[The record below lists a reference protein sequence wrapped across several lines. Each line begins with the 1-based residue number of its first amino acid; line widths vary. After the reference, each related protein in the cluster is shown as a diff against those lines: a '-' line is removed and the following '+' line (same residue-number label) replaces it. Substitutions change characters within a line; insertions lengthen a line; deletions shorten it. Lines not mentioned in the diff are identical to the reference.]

1 MIDLDF
7 YPVNPF
13 TVLKPAPSM
22 VSVFDKLCTISDSKP
37 HFEHSDTDSD
47 SQSEVLEIDPNN
59 KLMDTL
65 LDNNSTGTDSATP
78 ENNTHLDNCVTNTVG
93 QGYVASKAHQTMASV
108 STDICAETEGHSFP
122 VIEESESFVLDLEE
136 DVQNDD
142 VWNSEMEPTIVS
154 KVVKKTTSYVHS
166 EDLLE
171 GSHGSVSALNLSN
184 HIPESNAPTLD
195 NCITSTTKQGYVD
208 SEACQTMASLSL
220 DIPAAKCLA
229 VNRTDTV
236 ANNFVKQSS
245 SYVRSEDL
253 LEGSHGSVSALNLN
267 NHIPASDIP
276 TINNSIMN
284 TSKQGYVDSETCQTM
299 ANGSTGIFSRTDN
312 IFPASEEPVSLAL
325 DLDED
330 DQNIPLEIEPSSNGD
345 LCPDVPAFNCSATG
359 ASNFVEQSSN
369 YVRSEDLL
377 EGRESVFVFDSNDHI
392 PESNALTL
400 DNCITST
407 NKQGYVDAEACQTM
421 ASVSLDIPAAKCPA
435 IDQNDTPASNFV
447 EQSSSYVCSEDL
459 LEGNCEFIPASDCTP
474 GDDDLNCVMNTNERG
489 YVDSKAHQN
498 TTSASPEIFVRTD
511 DTIFPASE
519 EPVSLALDLDED
531 DQNIPL
537 EIELSSHGD
546 LCPDFPAFN
555 CSAIDTGAS
564 NFVEQSSNYVRSE
577 DLLEGRESVFVFNS
591 NDHIPESNA
600 LTLDNCITS
609 TNKQGYV
616 DAEACQTMASVSL
629 DIPAAKCPAIDQN
642 DTPASNFVEQ
652 SSSYVRNENL
662 HVGIHSREFVPAFD
676 HIPESDLP
684 SLDSCIMTTNEQGY
698 VDSEACQNMT
708 SVSPGLFVER
718 ETGNF
723 ATCEETVSLVLDLD
737 EDDQNNNSE
746 QVPPSGDSSSDC
758 HCPDIPAS
766 SWFSATEPSPSDHS
780 KTATSNPAN
789 SNYICTEDLL
799 VGRHGTVHSKL
810 DSNDHICDSEFLP
823 SICLEEAA
831 DQESLSTKKLES
843 KNEGYYVPPK
853 ELLKP
858 SSSYLSETSLLA
870 SARPDVLSIQDP
882 EASSLHS
889 GTEDSLSICTMSPQ
903 SVFSEHYRTIPHQT
917 LGYFDYTT
925 NSYSSPLKM
934 QHPSTSSGYVTD
946 NSTAGDEVPFSM
958 VH

>member
-142 VWNSEMEPTIVS
+142 VWNLEMEPTIVS

-229 VNRTDTV
+229 VDRTDTV

-345 LCPDVPAFNCSATG
+345 LCPDFPAFNCSATG

-421 ASVSLDIPAAKCPA
+421 ASLSLDIPAAKCP
-435 IDQNDTPASNFV
+435 S
-447 EQSSSYVCSEDL
+447 
-459 LEGNCEFIPASDCTP
+459 
-474 GDDDLNCVMNTNERG
+474 
-489 YVDSKAHQN
+489 
-498 TTSASPEIFVRTD
+498 
-511 DTIFPASE
+511 
-519 EPVSLALDLDED
+519 
-531 DQNIPL
+531 
-537 EIELSSHGD
+537 
-546 LCPDFPAFN
+546 
-555 CSAIDTGAS
+555 
-564 NFVEQSSNYVRSE
+564 
-577 DLLEGRESVFVFNS
+577 
-591 NDHIPESNA
+591 
-600 LTLDNCITS
+600 
-609 TNKQGYV
+609 
-616 DAEACQTMASVSL
+616 
-629 DIPAAKCPAIDQN
+629 AIDQN

-746 QVPPSGDSSSDC
+746 QVPPSGDS
-758 HCPDIPAS
+758 HCPDIPPS
-766 SWFSATEPSPSDHS
+766 SWFSATKPSPGDHS

-789 SNYICTEDLL
+789 SNYIYTEDLL

-831 DQESLSTKKLES
+831 DQESLSTMELES

-882 EASSLHS
+882 EASFLHS

-946 NSTAGDEVPFSM
+946 NSTAGYEVPFSM

>member
-1 MIDLDF
+1 
-7 YPVNPF
+7 
-13 TVLKPAPSM
+13 
-22 VSVFDKLCTISDSKP
+22 
-37 HFEHSDTDSD
+37 
-47 SQSEVLEIDPNN
+47 
-59 KLMDTL
+59 
-65 LDNNSTGTDSATP
+65 
-78 ENNTHLDNCVTNTVG
+78 
-93 QGYVASKAHQTMASV
+93 
-108 STDICAETEGHSFP
+108 
-122 VIEESESFVLDLEE
+122 
-136 DVQNDD
+136 
-142 VWNSEMEPTIVS
+142 
-154 KVVKKTTSYVHS
+154 
-166 EDLLE
+166 
-171 GSHGSVSALNLSN
+171 
-184 HIPESNAPTLD
+184 
-195 NCITSTTKQGYVD
+195 
-208 SEACQTMASLSL
+208 
-220 DIPAAKCLA
+220 
-229 VNRTDTV
+229 
-236 ANNFVKQSS
+236 
-245 SYVRSEDL
+245 
-253 LEGSHGSVSALNLN
+253 
-267 NHIPASDIP
+267 
-276 TINNSIMN
+276 
-284 TSKQGYVDSETCQTM
+284 M

-377 EGRESVFVFDSNDHI
+377 EGRESVFVFD
-392 PESNALTL
+392 
-400 DNCITST
+400 
-407 NKQGYVDAEACQTM
+407 
-421 ASVSLDIPAAKCPA
+421 
-435 IDQNDTPASNFV
+435 
-447 EQSSSYVCSEDL
+447 
-459 LEGNCEFIPASDCTP
+459 
-474 GDDDLNCVMNTNERG
+474 
-489 YVDSKAHQN
+489 
-498 TTSASPEIFVRTD
+498 
-511 DTIFPASE
+511 
-519 EPVSLALDLDED
+519 
-531 DQNIPL
+531 
-537 EIELSSHGD
+537 
-546 LCPDFPAFN
+546 
-555 CSAIDTGAS
+555 
-564 NFVEQSSNYVRSE
+564 
-577 DLLEGRESVFVFNS
+577 S

-746 QVPPSGDSSSDC
+746 QEPSSSDC

-766 SWFSATEPSPSDHS
+766 SWFSATEPSPGDHS

-925 NSYSSPLKM
+925 NSYSSPLKI

>member
-1 MIDLDF
+1 MIDLNF

-229 VNRTDTV
+229 VDRTDTV

-253 LEGSHGSVSALNLN
+253 LEGSHGSVSAFNLN
-267 NHIPASDIP
+267 DHIPASDIP
-276 TINNSIMN
+276 TLDNCIMS

-312 IFPASEEPVSLAL
+312 
-325 DLDED
+325 
-330 DQNIPLEIEPSSNGD
+330 
-345 LCPDVPAFNCSATG
+345 
-359 ASNFVEQSSN
+359 
-369 YVRSEDLL
+369 
-377 EGRESVFVFDSNDHI
+377 
-392 PESNALTL
+392 
-400 DNCITST
+400 
-407 NKQGYVDAEACQTM
+407 
-421 ASVSLDIPAAKCPA
+421 
-435 IDQNDTPASNFV
+435 
-447 EQSSSYVCSEDL
+447 
-459 LEGNCEFIPASDCTP
+459 
-474 GDDDLNCVMNTNERG
+474 
-489 YVDSKAHQN
+489 
-498 TTSASPEIFVRTD
+498 
-511 DTIFPASE
+511 IFPASE

-577 DLLEGRESVFVFNS
+577 DLLEGHESVFVFDS
-591 NDHIPESNA
+591 NDHIPESNT

-698 VDSEACQNMT
+698 VDSEACQNTT

-737 EDDQNNNSE
+737 EDNQNNNSE
-746 QVPPSGDSSSDC
+746 QEPSSSDS
-758 HCPDIPAS
+758 HCPDIPPS
-766 SWFSATEPSPSDHS
+766 SWFSATEPSPGDHS

-831 DQESLSTKKLES
+831 DQESLSTMKLES

>member
-78 ENNTHLDNCVTNTVG
+78 ENNTQLDNCVTNTVG
-93 QGYVASKAHQTMASV
+93 QGYVASQAHQTMASV

-171 GSHGSVSALNLSN
+171 GSHGSVSALNLSD
-184 HIPESNAPTLD
+184 HIPESDIPTVN
-195 NCITSTTKQGYVD
+195 NCITSTT
-208 SEACQTMASLSL
+208 
-220 DIPAAKCLA
+220 
-229 VNRTDTV
+229 
-236 ANNFVKQSS
+236 
-245 SYVRSEDL
+245 
-253 LEGSHGSVSALNLN
+253 
-267 NHIPASDIP
+267 
-276 TINNSIMN
+276 
-284 TSKQGYVDSETCQTM
+284 KQGYVDSETCQTM

-392 PESNALTL
+392 FESDIPSSL

-421 ASVSLDIPAAKCPA
+421 ASVSLDIPAAKCPSA

-489 YVDSKAHQN
+489 YADSKAHQN

-511 DTIFPASE
+511 DTIFPASQ

-537 EIELSSHGD
+537 EIEPSSNGD
-546 LCPDFPAFN
+546 LCPDVPAFN
-555 CSAIDTGAS
+555 CSATGAS

-577 DLLEGRESVFVFNS
+577 DLLEGRESVFVFDS
-591 NDHIPESNA
+591 NDHIFESDIPSS
-600 LTLDNCITS
+600 LDNCITS

-629 DIPAAKCPAIDQN
+629 DIPAAKCPSAIDQN

-723 ATCEETVSLVLDLD
+723 TTCEETVSLVLDLD

-746 QVPPSGDSSSDC
+746 QEPSSSDC
-758 HCPDIPAS
+758 HCPDIPPS
-766 SWFSATEPSPSDHS
+766 SWFSATKPSPGDHS

-831 DQESLSTKKLES
+831 DQESLSTMELES

-946 NSTAGDEVPFSM
+946 NSTAGYEVPFSM